1 MKRWKVPVYAGMIL
15 LMEGISFPLVKI
27 ELGYLDAMPLLAL
40 RGSAGA
46 LAVFFVLMVREQK
59 RFLRLVRS
67 RTAIGGGL
75 LCGLVCGLGM
85 VVQTVGLQYTTAT
98 KGAFISSLL
107 GVLIPIVGLCFGRRP
122 PLSACAGL
130 VGATVGLAIFNG
142 VVRFDGGISFVL
154 DGALNF
160 GDGLMLLSAIC
171 FAVQLNA
178 LDCFS
183 GRCDPMAFSAW
194 QAAGIALLPA
204 LLWLWEPGARAE
216 LWEPAAIGI
225 LLLLGP
231 FASGLLLVA
240 QVLVQREISPARAAL
255 IYAASPIPAALF
267 AAVIPDRTG
276 SVEQITPQMAVGGA
290 IVVLSVAGAK
300 WLETRRGGELTP
312 RRRPS

>member
-1 MKRWKVPVYAGMIL
+1 MRRWKVPVLAGAIL
-15 LMEGISFPLVKI
+15 MAEGIAFPLTKI
-27 ELGYLDAMPLLAL
+27 GLGYLDATPLLAV
-40 RGSAGA
+40 RFGTGA
-46 LAVFFVLMVREQK
+46 IAVFLVLLLRDRT
-59 RFLRLVRS
+59 RFLGLVLS
-67 RTAIGGGL
+67 KTAIGGGAV
-75 LCGLVCGLGM
+75 CGLVCGLGM

-122 PLSACAGL
+122 PLSACVGL
-130 VGATVGLAIFNG
+130 LGATVGLAIFNG
-142 VVRFDGGISFVL
+142 VVRFEGGIRFAL
-154 DGALNF
+154 EGALTL

-194 QAAGIALLPA
+194 QAVAIALLPA
-204 LLWLWEPGARAE
+204 ILWICQPGARVE

-231 FASGLLLVA
+231 AASGLLLIA
-240 QVLVQREISPARAAL
+240 QILVQKEISPARAAL

-276 SVEQITPQMAVGGA
+276 AVEQITWQMVIGGV
-290 IVVLSVAGAK
+290 IVILSVAGAK
-300 WLETRRGGELTP
+300 LAETRRGGEITP
-312 RRRPS
+312 RHRPS